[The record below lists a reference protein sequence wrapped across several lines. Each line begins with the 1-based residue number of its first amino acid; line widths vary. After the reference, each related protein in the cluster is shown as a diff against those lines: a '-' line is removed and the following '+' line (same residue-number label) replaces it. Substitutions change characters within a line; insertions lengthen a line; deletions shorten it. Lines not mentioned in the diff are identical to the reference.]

1 MSLVILAMIW
11 LWILVSREIVIIEE
25 EDE

>member
-25 EDE
+25 EEE

>member
-1 MSLVILAMIW
+1 MSIVILAMIW
-11 LWILVSREIVIIEE
+11 LWILVSTEIVIIEE